1 MNTLYNTHDKF
12 KSASEKFPRFINAR
26 RRPDNSIAGK
36 LLQSY
41 IEEIGA
47 VEDAII
53 DYKKDFFIE
62 NYLDRSEDITAY
74 LYSARVGEI
83 EDLSALNLLSPVLE
97 ITEDKKFFLDNLS
110 THAYYQ
116 DGCILFNE
124 KCEEVHYTYNQFEYK
139 VVPEEIHVWNIFD
152 DFGWWVGLERLPK
165 ETNKAFM
172 YRIVDVFRERPSSSK
187 IGLKNVIK
195 NTLYNY
201 GHIGDEE
208 IRFELPNEN
217 NMAIIGEDGLS
228 LYDHI
233 SSFNRDIAR
242 TKKWDIDYWSNNFA
256 KFDYLPHAWETKVAN
271 YKNGVGYNDSLKVS
285 TVKDLDTEL
294 GTSVSI
300 YGYKKSEKKI
310 EEYLRSQN
318 IKKELTL
325 KLKKYLDVMNPIPVQ
340 YKITASTLSELKY
353 PNRAF
358 INLYVVKNKKINYPL
373 EQFYESDNGLE
384 IVKNNKLVAG
394 KKYRAELLPDNTF
407 KAEECTVKNSDGNVV
422 IDLLRSY
429 NQFVRDDYGNIINHD
444 QKFYGE
450 SVYDFSST
458 SGFKDSENGISLI
471 DNSVPGVLSFETEG
485 SSVKNPNLKLT
496 LDYEIEKLS
505 LMNNPLFILAK
516 GFKYNAESNKYES
529 STNTEDYA
537 SCVIDFEGNYL
548 EYSLPRAISSSVSVN
563 VYIDGE
569 KDISNSY
576 SVLNLNKSARTPEP
590 ISLPKYSHIRV
601 EIIRLSGNPS
611 IENIFAKR
619 IKTKVIVDKE
629 EIIPR
634 ADGSF
639 VLPER
644 DKCDVEVTIEN
655 LSKTDFELKSVIVGK
670 KLTKANS
677 TYLTEE
683 FTAGENQYLDVI
695 NLGDVKLFDVDTN
708 TYVDYSPYD
717 SYKNNSDIPL
727 DLYLDLSAFTSIGY
741 SYPEIKTSSDNRK
754 YITIE
759 AGEELSS
766 IEIYGEYKNR
776 VSRKSFADLLRLGS
790 NQTVKFNKN
799 TKRCYVENN
808 GRYRFDSEFVLDKQA
823 NLTEIDLDNE
833 DKEKFEVAFISDEDK
848 NVEVITDT
856 YGGTFD
862 FFYLYDKNSKEYIAY
877 NTQNIVQE
885 ITGDLDNGEKVSIVN
900 SFSPAIPKDSEV
912 IYEISDPIISSETKF
927 PVSVT
932 FVQKNLAGENLENT
946 WTLTS
951 SAGILIAADFGEEKD
966 RLIKTE
972 ELAITEK
979 FNLSNNISLQNS
991 YEVDNKTIN
1000 LEEYII
1006 SVPDFVKVQYE
1017 EVTTARYSD
1026 GDGNTLYVE
1035 TDGFNKL
1042 PHTNITKIEKIVIGG
1057 KTVSSSDYKLLGEAG
1072 FVWWKNPELYS
1083 KPFSITYT
1091 YKKPVS
1097 LIFSSL
1103 DMLYDTVGYTIDTL
1117 DLVNN
1122 EDYMLTNIQSGE
1134 IISVDPS
1141 KFSQYPDIVSAIC
1154 NNPVYT
1160 ATVENTGYVPKVLVT
1175 KIGEDNE
1182 LVIHNGYYYI
1192 DGNEY
1197 WYFTNKKYR
1206 DVDKIDG
1213 LETFNA
1219 EKLGGGLQLFRES
1232 TNFLKN
1238 SRMDRKVL
1246 NPTASF
1252 NFANYHTIPNV
1263 SSANHFGACE
1273 TLSAWKTYRMNLT
1286 PSNEYDGDAIIF
1298 DAENDSSYAIMDI
1311 TAMIKKNKLF
1321 TAWVAGN
1328 IKLSIA
1334 RDVAING
1341 QKLSKSLYLSK
1352 VADLVEYKDKVYFD
1366 CSMLDTNNDRFF
1378 LIVSGN
1384 GTLIEII
1391 VSDIARFK
1399 QVTDF
1404 EEDFE
1409 KAITKFGLKIEEK
1422 AAARDTI
1429 LLDFIPTGIQFNDTE
1444 LSKDLVLRTGSTADW
1459 GITKIKSFD
1468 FSKDLLL
1475 SGFNLRNDILT
1486 ATADNAYIETNPMQL
1501 SNIASIGE
1509 LYVKINDYPVNNL
1522 ADFKITF
1529 LGSNT
1534 LSNDYQVLGEF
1545 SNCNVASI
1553 SGKKLK
1559 NFIKIRIEA
1568 VENKDIT
1575 GIELFAN
1582 YVEEEKGPK
1591 IADISSGFCFTKIYD
1606 LGAVGNYRLKDIETE
1621 ETNPENIRY
1630 YIRGIRFQEF
1640 DNTYTELYS
1649 KEENH
1654 VFDNYR
1660 YVQFKIE
1667 LKTKDARAKIKKFIM
1682 EAV

>member
-12 KSASEKFPRFINAR
+12 KLAAEKFPRFINAR
-26 RRPDNSIAGK
+26 RRPDNSIVGK

-62 NYLDRSEDITAY
+62 NYIDRSEDITAY
-74 LYSARVGEI
+74 LYSAKVGEI
-83 EDLSALNLLSPVLE
+83 KDVSALNLLNPALE
-97 ITEDKKFFLDNLS
+97 ITVDKKFFLDNLA

-116 DGCILFNE
+116 DGYILFNE
-124 KCEEVHYTYNQFEYK
+124 KYEEVHYTYNQFEYK
-139 VVPEEIHVWNIFD
+139 VIPEEIHVWNIFD

-172 YRIVDVFRERPSSSK
+172 YRIVDIFRERPSSSK
-187 IGLKNVIK
+187 VGLKNVIK

-201 GHIGDEE
+201 GHIDDEE
-208 IRFELPNEN
+208 IHFELPNEN

-228 LYDHI
+228 IYDNI

-256 KFDYLPHAWETKVAN
+256 KYDYLPHTWDAKVAN
-271 YKNGVGYNDSLKVS
+271 YKDGVGYNDSLKVS

-325 KLKKYLDVMNPIPVQ
+325 KLKKYLDVVNPIPVQ

-373 EQFYESDNGLE
+373 EQFYESDNGLKT
-384 IVKNNKLVAG
+384 VKNNKLIAG
-394 KKYRAELLPDNTF
+394 KKYRAKLLPDNTF
-407 KAEECTVKNSDGNVV
+407 MAEECAVKDSDGNVA
-422 IDLLRSY
+422 INLLRSY
-429 NQFVRDDYGNIINHD
+429 NQFVENNYGNIINRD

-450 SVYDFSST
+450 SVYDFSFT
-458 SGFKDSENGISLI
+458 DGFKDSENGMSLI

-485 SSVKNPNLKLT
+485 SSVTNPNLKLT
-496 LDYEIEKLS
+496 LDYEAEKLS
-505 LMNNPLFILAK
+505 FMNNPLFVQTK
-516 GFKYNAESNKYES
+516 GFKYNSETNRYEL
-529 STNTEDYA
+529 TAGTDDYA

-548 EYSLPRAISSSVSVN
+548 EYSLPRAVSSSVSVN

-576 SVLNLNKSARTPEP
+576 SVLNLNKTARTPEP
-590 ISLPKYSHIRV
+590 IDLPKYSHIRV

-619 IKTKVIVDKE
+619 IKTKVVVDKE

-634 ADGSF
+634 SDGSF
-639 VLPER
+639 ILPGK

-677 TYLTEE
+677 TYITEE
-683 FTAGENQYLDVI
+683 FTAGENQYLDVT
-695 NLGDVKLFDVDTN
+695 NLGDVKLLDIDTN

-717 SYKNNSDIPL
+717 SYKNNSDTPL
-727 DLYLDLSAFTSIGY
+727 DLYLDLSAFTNISY
-741 SYPEIKTSSDNRK
+741 SSPEIKTSSDNRK
-754 YITIE
+754 YITVE
-759 AGEELSS
+759 AGEEISS
-766 IEIYGEYKNR
+766 IEIYGEYKSR
-776 VSRKSFADLLRLGS
+776 VSRKSFEDLLRLGS
-790 NQTVKFNKN
+790 NQSIKFNKN

-823 NLTEIDLDNE
+823 NLTEIELDSE
-833 DKEKFEVAFISDEDK
+833 DKEKFETVFVSNEDK
-848 NVEVITDT
+848 NVEVITNA

-885 ITGDLDNGEKVSIVN
+885 ITGDLNNGEKVPIIN
-900 SFSPAIPKDSEV
+900 SFSPAIPKDTEV
-912 IYEISDPIISSETKF
+912 IYQISDPIVSSEIQF

-932 FVQKNLAGENLENT
+932 FVQKNLAGDILENT
-946 WTLTS
+946 WTSTS
-951 SAGILIAADFGEEKD
+951 SAGVLIAADFGEEKD
-966 RLIKTE
+966 RLIMAE
-972 ELAITEK
+972 ELAVIEK
-979 FNLSNNISLQNS
+979 FNLSNNISLQSS
-991 YEVDNKTIN
+991 YEVDNKTVN

-1006 SVPDFVKVQYE
+1006 SVPDYVKIQYE
-1017 EVTTARYSD
+1017 KVTTVRYSD
-1026 GDGNTLYVE
+1026 SDGNTLYVE
-1035 TDGFNKL
+1035 ADGFNKL
-1042 PHTNITKIEKIVIGG
+1042 PHSNIVKIEKIVIDG
-1057 KTVSSSDYKLLGEAG
+1057 KTVSSSDYELLGEAG

-1083 KPFSITYT
+1083 KSFSITYT

-1117 DLVNN
+1117 DLVNS
-1122 EDYMLTNIQSGE
+1122 EDYTLTDIKTGD
-1134 IISVDPS
+1134 IISVDLS
-1141 KFSQYPDIVSAIC
+1141 KFSQYPDIVSAVC

-1160 ATVENTGYVPKVLVT
+1160 ATVENTGYVSKILIT

-1206 DVDKIDG
+1206 NVDKIDG

-1219 EKLGGGLQLFRES
+1219 EKLGSGLQLFRES

-1252 NFANYHTIPNV
+1252 NFENYHAIPNM
-1263 SSANHFGACE
+1263 SSADHFGACE
-1273 TLSAWKTYRMNLT
+1273 TLSAWKTYRMSLT

-1321 TAWVAGN
+1321 TAWIAGN
-1328 IKLSIA
+1328 IKLAIA

-1341 QKLSKSLYLSK
+1341 QKLSKSLYISK
-1352 VADLVEYKDKVYFD
+1352 VADLIEYKDKAYFD
-1366 CSMLDTNNDRFF
+1366 CSMLDIDNDRFF
-1378 LIVSGN
+1378 LIVTGN
-1384 GTLIEII
+1384 GTLIEMI
-1391 VSDIARFK
+1391 VSDISRFK
-1399 QVTDF
+1399 QITDF

-1422 AAARDTI
+1422 AAAQDTI
-1429 LLDFIPTGIQFNDTE
+1429 LLDFVPTGIQFLDTE
-1444 LSKDLVLRTGSTADW
+1444 LSKDLVLRTGTTADW
-1459 GITKIKSFD
+1459 GITKVKAFD
-1468 FSKDLLL
+1468 FSQDLLL
-1475 SGFNLRNDILT
+1475 NGFSLRNDILT
-1486 ATADNAYIETNPMQL
+1486 ATTDNAYLETSPMQL
-1501 SNIASIGE
+1501 SNIVSIGE

-1522 ADFKITF
+1522 ANFKITF

-1568 VENKDIT
+1568 VENRDIT
-1575 GIELFAN
+1575 SIELFAN

-1591 IADISSGFCFTKIYD
+1591 IADISSGSCFTKIYD
-1606 LGAVGNYRLKDIETE
+1606 LGAVGNYRLMNIEAK
-1621 ETNPENIRY
+1621 ETNSENIRY

-1649 KEENH
+1649 KESNH
-1654 VFDNYR
+1654 VFENYR

-1667 LKTKDARAKIKKFIM
+1667 LKSKDARAKIKKFIM

>member
-12 KSASEKFPRFINAR
+12 KLAAEKFPRFINAR

-83 EDLSALNLLSPVLE
+83 EDVSALNLLNPALE
-97 ITEDKKFFLDNLS
+97 ITVDKKFFLDNLA

-116 DGCILFNE
+116 DGYILFNE
-124 KCEEVHYTYNQFEYK
+124 KYEEVHYTYNQFEYK
-139 VVPEEIHVWNIFD
+139 VIPEEIHVWNIFD

-172 YRIVDVFRERPSSSK
+172 YRIVDIFRERPSSSK
-187 IGLKNVIK
+187 VGLKNVIK

-201 GHIGDEE
+201 GHIDDEE
-208 IRFELPNEN
+208 ISFELPDEN
-217 NMAIIGEDGLS
+217 NMCIIGEDGLS

-256 KFDYLPHAWETKVAN
+256 KYDYLPHTWDAKVAN
-271 YKNGVGYNDSLKVS
+271 YKDGVGYNDSLKVS

-358 INLYVVKNKKINYPL
+358 INLYVVKNKKINYQL
-373 EQFYESDNGLE
+373 EQFYESDNGLKT
-384 IVKNNKLVAG
+384 VKNNKLVAG

-407 KAEECTVKNSDGNVV
+407 MAEECAVKDSDGNVA
-422 IDLLRSY
+422 INLLRPY
-429 NQFVRDDYGNIINHD
+429 NQFVEDNYGNIINRD

-450 SVYDFSST
+450 RVYDFSFT
-458 SGFKDSENGISLI
+458 DGFKDSENGMSLI

-485 SSVKNPNLKLT
+485 SSVTNPNLKLT
-496 LDYEIEKLS
+496 LDYEAEKLS
-505 LMNNPLFILAK
+505 LINNPLFIQTK
-516 GFKYNAESNKYES
+516 GFKYNTESNRYEL
-529 STNTEDYA
+529 TDGVDDYA

-548 EYSLPRAISSSVSVN
+548 EYSLPRAVSSSVSVN

-576 SVLNLNKSARTPEP
+576 SVLNLNKTARTPEP
-590 ISLPKYSHIRV
+590 IDLPKYSHIRV

-619 IKTKVIVDKE
+619 IKTKVTVDKE

-639 VLPER
+639 ILPEKN
-644 DKCDVEVTIEN
+644 KCDVEVTIEN
-655 LSKTDFELKSVIVGK
+655 LSKTNFELKSVIVGK

-677 TYLTEE
+677 TYVTEE
-683 FTAGENQYLDVI
+683 FTAGENQYLDVTNI
-695 NLGDVKLFDVDTN
+695 GDVKLLDVDTN

-717 SYKNNSDIPL
+717 SYKNNSDTSL
-727 DLYLDLSAFTSIGY
+727 DLYLDLSAFTNISY

-766 IEIYGEYKNR
+766 IEIYGEYKSR
-776 VSRKSFADLLRLGS
+776 VSRKSFEDLLRLGS
-790 NQTVKFNKN
+790 NQSVKFNKN

-808 GRYRFDSEFVLDKQA
+808 GRYRFNSEFVLDKQA
-823 NLTEIDLDNE
+823 NLTEIELDSE
-833 DKEKFEVAFISDEDK
+833 DKEKFEVAFVSDEDK
-848 NVEVITDT
+848 NVEVITNA

-862 FFYLYDKNSKEYIAY
+862 FFYLYDKDSKEYIAY

-885 ITGDLDNGEKVSIVN
+885 ITGDLDNGEKVPIIN
-900 SFSPAIPKDSEV
+900 SFSPAIPKDKEV
-912 IYEISDPIISSETKF
+912 IYQISDPIISSEIQF

-932 FVQKNLAGENLENT
+932 FVQRNLAGSILENT
-946 WTLTS
+946 WTSTA
-951 SAGILIAADFGEEKD
+951 SAGVLIAADFGEEKD
-966 RLIKTE
+966 RLIMTE
-972 ELAITEK
+972 EVSVAEK
-979 FNLSNNISLQNS
+979 FNLSNNISLQSS
-991 YEVDNKTIN
+991 YEVDNKTVN

-1006 SVPDFVKVQYE
+1006 SVPDFIKVQYE
-1017 EVTTARYSD
+1017 EVTTVRYSD
-1026 GDGNTLYVE
+1026 SDGNTLYVE

-1042 PHTNITKIEKIVIGG
+1042 PHANITKIDKIVIDG
-1057 KTVSSSDYKLLGEAG
+1057 KTVSSSDYELLGEAG

-1117 DLVNN
+1117 DLVNS
-1122 EDYMLTNIQSGE
+1122 EDYTLTNIKTGD
-1134 IISVDPS
+1134 IISIDLS
-1141 KFSQYPDIVSAIC
+1141 KFSQYPDIVSAVC

-1160 ATVENTGYVPKVLVT
+1160 ATIENTGYVPKILIT

-1192 DGNEY
+1192 DRNEY

-1219 EKLGGGLQLFRES
+1219 EKLGGALQLFGES

-1252 NFANYHTIPNV
+1252 NFENYHAIPNI
-1263 SSANHFGACE
+1263 SSADHFGACE
-1273 TLSAWKTYRMNLT
+1273 TLSAWKTYRMSLT

-1321 TAWVAGN
+1321 TAWIAGN
-1328 IKLSIA
+1328 IKLTIA
-1334 RDVAING
+1334 RDIAING
-1341 QKLSKSLYLSK
+1341 QKLSKSLYISK
-1352 VADLVEYKDKVYFD
+1352 VADLVEYKDKAYFD
-1366 CSMLDTNNDRFF
+1366 CSMLDTDNDRFF
-1378 LIVSGN
+1378 LIVTGN
-1384 GTLIEII
+1384 GTLIEMI
-1391 VSDIARFK
+1391 VSDISRFK
-1399 QVTDF
+1399 QITDF

-1422 AAARDTI
+1422 AAALDTV
-1429 LLDFIPTGIQFNDTE
+1429 LLDFVPTGIQFIDTE
-1444 LSKDLVLRTGSTADW
+1444 LSKDLVLRTGTTADW
-1459 GITKIKSFD
+1459 GITKVKAFN

-1475 SGFNLRNDILT
+1475 NGFSLRNDILT
-1486 ATADNAYIETNPMQL
+1486 ATTDNAYLETSPMQL

-1509 LYVKINDYPVNNL
+1509 LYVKINDFPVNNL
-1522 ADFKITF
+1522 ANFKIIF

-1534 LSNDYQVLGEF
+1534 LSNDYQMLGEF

-1568 VENKDIT
+1568 VENRDIT
-1575 GIELFAN
+1575 SIELFAN

-1591 IADISSGFCFTKIYD
+1591 IADISSGSCFTKIYD
-1606 LGAVGNYRLKDIETE
+1606 LGAVGNYRFKDIEAE
-1621 ETNPENIRY
+1621 ETNSENIRY

-1649 KEENH
+1649 KESNH
-1654 VFDNYR
+1654 VFENYR

-1667 LKTKDARAKIKKFIM
+1667 LKSKDARVKIKKFIM